1 MSAVSDSIGKRI
13 RAKGRGSVFTPSDF
27 LDLGGRAAV
36 DQTLSR
42 LASRGDIRRL
52 ARGLYDYPA
61 MSQRF
66 GLLSPDL
73 DKVAKALARQSGA
86 RLQVSG
92 ARAANALGLTT
103 QMPAKAVY
111 LTDGPARKAVIGR
124 RVVELKHA
132 SPKRMVGAGSA
143 SGVVIQA
150 LRHIGADAIDDGVI
164 AKLRRVLSDDDKKA
178 LKRDGRQAP
187 AWLHPILGAITT
199 ADMPKAA

>member
-13 RAKGRGSVFTPSDF
+13 RAWGRGSVFTPSDF
-27 LDLGGRAAV
+27 LDLGGRTAV

-42 LASRGDIRRL
+42 LAARGNIRRL

-61 MSQRF
+61 ISPRL
-66 GLLSPDL
+66 GPLSPDL
-73 DKVAKALARQSGA
+73 DTAAKALARQSSA
-86 RLQVSG
+86 RLQISG

-103 QMPAKAVY
+103 QVPAKAVW
-111 LTDGPARKAVIGR
+111 LTDGPARKAEIGR

-132 SPKRMVGAGSA
+132 GPKRMAGAGSA

-150 LRHIGADAIDDGVI
+150 LRHIGPDAIDASVI
-164 AKLRRVLSDDDKKA
+164 AKLRRILSDDDKKA

-187 AWLHPILGAITT
+187 AWLHPILSAVA
-199 ADMPKAA
+199 ADMPQAA

>member
-1 MSAVSDSIGKRI
+1 MSAVSDSILKRI
-13 RAKGRGSVFTPSDF
+13 RAKGRGAVFTSSDF

-42 LASRGDIRRL
+42 LAARGGIRRL

-61 MSQRF
+61 MSPRL
-66 GLLSPDL
+66 GPLSPDL
-73 DKVAKALARQSGA
+73 DKAAKALARQSGA
-86 RLQVSG
+86 RLQISG

-103 QMPAKAVY
+103 QVPAKAVY

-132 SPKRMVGAGSA
+132 GPKRMAGAGSA

-150 LRHIGADAIDDGVI
+150 LRHIGPDAIDDSVI

-178 LKRDGRQAP
+178 LKRDGRHAP
-187 AWLHPILGAITT
+187 AWLHPTLSAVAA
-199 ADMPKAA
+199 ADMPQAA